1 MNPFLQC
8 FYKKYISIKNYI
20 NDIFHYHDYDAIY
33 EDELESLLDDNSIDH
48 PFQEKEKVILFN

>member
-8 FYKKYISIKNYI
+8 FYKKYISIKKYI
-20 NDIFHYHDYDAIY
+20 NDIFHYQDYDAIY

-48 PFQEKEKVILFN
+48 PFQEKERVILFN